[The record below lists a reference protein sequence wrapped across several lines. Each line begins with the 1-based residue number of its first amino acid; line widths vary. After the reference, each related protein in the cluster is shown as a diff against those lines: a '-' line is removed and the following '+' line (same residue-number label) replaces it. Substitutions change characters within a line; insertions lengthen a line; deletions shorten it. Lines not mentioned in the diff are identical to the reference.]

1 MQAGKDI
8 KYYQNREKIILRK
21 VELNDK
27 LKAIQLLQAL
37 SLDDGHEHDILSQI
51 NFNKEPKE
59 VFEDT
64 KTAIRD
70 IVSDKYF
77 AQNVREIEV
86 HVVKPWQ
93 EQPRGDYGKQEGS
106 NRYYRGRSREG
117 YSGDRSRSCNSRDRS
132 TDRFL
137 RDKNRGRYF
146 RSRS

>member
-8 KYYQNREKIILRK
+8 KYYQNREKMILRK

-37 SLDDGHEHDILSQI
+37 SLDDGHEHDILSKI

-77 AQNVREIEV
+77 AQNVRET
-86 HVVKPWQ
+86 
-93 EQPRGDYGKQEGS
+93 S
-106 NRYYRGRSREG
+106 LS
-117 YSGDRSRSCNSRDRS
+117 
-132 TDRFL
+132 
-137 RDKNRGRYF
+137 
-146 RSRS
+146 